1 MENRA
6 LPVKSKI
13 LFLISFPAAVLT
25 ILAASIWVD
34 GFLYSLTGW
43 CSFLLFV
50 MMFYS
55 GLFGVAYLLTQ
66 SPIADRSADF

>member
-1 MENRA
+1 MKNQA

-13 LFLISFPAAVLT
+13 LFLISFPGAVL
-25 ILAASIWVD
+25 IIIAASIWID

-55 GLFGVAYLLTQ
+55 GLFGVAYLLTR
-66 SPIADRSADF
+66 SPIADLD